1 MLKSV
6 EAGTAVIKAAKLSG
20 PSDEPGKLSPNLLL
34 GAQRLLLE
42 EIRFVRAEMLDRMQ
56 TETHLF
62 GEFLSKMAQAHSVND
77 ILMMYEICGQHQM
90 DFIQRDWAR
99 LFKHARHLIDLGHG
113 EVETPNAEK
122 QTATIRVAQ
131 SSVR

>member
-6 EAGTAVIKAAKLSG
+6 EAGTAEIKAADLSE
-20 PSDEPGKLSPNLLL
+20 PSNEPGKQPQNLLF
-34 GAQRLLLE
+34 GAQQLLLE
-42 EIRFVRAEMLDRMQ
+42 EIRFARAEMLDRLQ

-62 GEFLSKMAQAHSVND
+62 GEFLSKMAEAHSVND

-99 LFKHARHLIDLGHG
+99 VFKHARHVI
-113 EVETPNAEK
+113 EVASRKGQDAE
-122 QTATIRVAQ
+122 
-131 SSVR
+131 

>member
-6 EAGTAVIKAAKLSG
+6 EAGTAEIKAADLTQ
-20 PSDEPGKLSPNLLL
+20 PSTEPGKLSPNLLL

-42 EIRFVRAEMLDRMQ
+42 EIGFARAEMLDRLQ

-62 GEFLSKMAQAHSVND
+62 GEFLSKMAEAHSVND

-99 LFKHARHLIDLGHG
+99 LFKHARHLT
-113 EVETPNAEK
+113 EVGSRKGRDAE
-122 QTATIRVAQ
+122 
-131 SSVR
+131 

>member
-6 EAGTAVIKAAKLSG
+6 EAGTAGIKTELSG
-20 PSDEPGKLSPNLLL
+20 PSNEPGKLSPNLLL
-34 GAQRLLLE
+34 DAQRLLLE
-42 EIRFVRAEMLDRMQ
+42 EIRFARAEMLDRMQ

-113 EVETPNAEK
+113 EVETPKAEK
-122 QTATIRVAQ
+122 PTATIRVAQ
-131 SSVR
+131 SAAR